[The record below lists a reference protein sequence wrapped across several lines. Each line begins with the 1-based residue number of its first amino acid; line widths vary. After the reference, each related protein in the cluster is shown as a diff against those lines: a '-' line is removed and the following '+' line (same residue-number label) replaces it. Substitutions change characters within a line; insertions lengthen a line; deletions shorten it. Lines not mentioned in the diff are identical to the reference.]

1 MSRLGNVDV
10 GRPCHQ
16 FQRLHRRTPTLGLI
30 DAGPASRITSSAMT
44 EHTDKVTIKDGG
56 QERLVKV
63 FIETPSLDGL
73 DIQSL
78 AQEAWFRPGRM
89 LRRGDVTVI
98 VAKFK
103 R

>member
-1 MSRLGNVDV
+1 M
-10 GRPCHQ
+10 
-16 FQRLHRRTPTLGLI
+16 
-30 DAGPASRITSSAMT
+30 A
-44 EHTDKVTIKDGG
+44 EHIHTVTIKDGG
-56 QERLVKV
+56 RERTVRV
-63 FIETPSLDGL
+63 FIEAPSLDGL
-73 DIQSL
+73 DVPSL

>member
-1 MSRLGNVDV
+1 M
-10 GRPCHQ
+10 
-16 FQRLHRRTPTLGLI
+16 
-30 DAGPASRITSSAMT
+30 A
-44 EHTDKVTIKDGG
+44 EHTDRVTIKDGG
-56 QERLVKV
+56 QKRMVRV
-63 FIETPSLDGL
+63 FIEAPSLDGL

-89 LRRGDVTVI
+89 LRKGDVTVI